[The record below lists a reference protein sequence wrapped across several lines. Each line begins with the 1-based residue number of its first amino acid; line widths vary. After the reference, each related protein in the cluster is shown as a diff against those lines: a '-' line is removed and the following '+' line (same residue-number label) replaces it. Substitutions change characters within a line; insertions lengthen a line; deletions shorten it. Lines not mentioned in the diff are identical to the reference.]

1 MLNIRFSPAL
11 LLSFLLFLLSAC
23 DQKTA
28 DAPVPPRQVKIAT
41 AEAASPHSTR
51 VFPARILAGDNT
63 DIAFKRAGQLQTLD
77 VREGEAVKQGQ
88 ILARLT
94 NNDARQRLNDRQSAA
109 TLAQRQFERY
119 QTLARRNV
127 VSQAELEVHKASR
140 DSAAAALKIAQ
151 EELNDLN
158 LTAPFSGVI
167 ARLSVRN
174 HQVVA
179 AGQPVA
185 TISRADVLDV
195 IFSVPENL
203 FTSLDMRNAGYQP
216 RVRINNL
223 PDREF
228 TATYKEHTA
237 SSEANSLTWQ
247 VTLTMPRPENF
258 PAVAGLSG
266 TVTVNP
272 ANLATATPAETLVI
286 PVEAVFNPDSS
297 QRNDA
302 HVWLVAGEGDTLH
315 VEDRKVTVGELTSQ
329 GIEITAG
336 LQKGDRVVAAG
347 VGELHAQQPVRIWV
361 RERGL

>member
-1 MLNIRFSPAL
+1 M
-11 LLSFLLFLLSAC
+11 
-23 DQKTA
+23 
-28 DAPVPPRQVKIAT
+28 
-41 AEAASPHSTR
+41 
-51 VFPARILAGDNT
+51 
-63 DIAFKRAGQLQTLD
+63 
-77 VREGEAVKQGQ
+77 
-88 ILARLT
+88 
-94 NNDARQRLNDRQSAA
+94 
-109 TLAQRQFERY
+109 
-119 QTLARRNV
+119 
-127 VSQAELEVHKASR
+127 SQAELEVHKASR
-140 DSAAAALKIAQ
+140 DSARAALKIAQ

-185 TISRADVLDV
+185 TISRSDLLDV

-203 FTSLDMRNAGYQP
+203 FTSLDMRNASYQP

-247 VTLTMPRPENF
+247 VTLIMPRPENF

-266 TVTVNP
+266 TVTINP
-272 ANLATATPAETLVI
+272 ANLATATPVDTLVV

-297 QRNDA
+297 QRNEA
-302 HVWLVAGEGDTLH
+302 HVWVIAGEGDTLH

-329 GIEITAG
+329 GIEIKSG

-347 VGELHAQQPVRIWV
+347 VSELHAQQPVRIWV